1 MATLQEHNENLF
13 REEHQRLFR
22 ALMESVER
30 EEALIRQFRQ
40 MKEDIVSLNLRT
52 QVANQMHELDNTTV
66 GVLRNEVTEARRD
79 ALIATKQFGEATD
92 AIVGL
97 KREIQSLKRKVK
109 DIQVDKQNDDLTFTI
124 PKDAGASVMGFG
136 GNGGFGE
143 TADDE
148 VNSLMTQK
156 IKIPLPHGI
165 STSAKTTTFQEW
177 KMQQFLY
184 APDTPAAS
192 MNHDKAV
199 VDLMFA
205 AASQPQG
212 EDLPDRFTKSIIAKK
227 RPLHMPNNASANY
240 KEGSEDE
247 IARSLAGIML
257 PSLSRN
263 SPGKQNL
270 WANHVSDSRLSSP
283 PKATQLSHLIK
294 KKNNSKVQI

>member
-30 EEALIRQFRQ
+30 EESLIRQFRQ

-52 QVANQMHELDNTTV
+52 QVANQMHELDNTTI

-109 DIQVDKQNDDLTFTI
+109 DIQIEKQEDELFTM
-124 PKDAGASVMGFG
+124 PKDAGASAMGFG
-136 GNGGFGE
+136 GTSNFGE
-143 TADDE
+143 SADGE
-148 VNSLMTQK
+148 VNSMMKQK
-156 IKIPLPHGI
+156 IKIPLPNGI

-212 EDLPDRFTKSIIAKK
+212 IDLPDRFTKSIIAKK
-227 RPLHMPNNASANY
+227 KPLNMPNNASVNY
-240 KEGSEDE
+240 KEGSEEE

-257 PSLSRN
+257 PSLSRK

-283 PKATQLSHLIK
+283 PKANQISNLMK
-294 KKNNSKVQI
+294 QKNNKKVQI